1 MNFTLILV
9 LLIAVVLATFTQA
22 AGGNYSVANPTQVP
36 LILYYDYFAGR
47 DVGLNSQLV
56 VPGLEVAFGGNP
68 GNEPIGIPGARRSIR
83 LNPGEVTTGNVINY
97 LYSYDYVHIDEIS
110 PSQPNCAE
118 DCATVAK
125 NVAAAGMGGRMIFFF
140 RFSYSGSGL
149 SNQRALLQAGMNGW
163 LRKIYFEVYG
173 GDYIYTSTVSSAA
186 SKLTSWSNS
195 YHNALSGSNILVAP
209 AIGLRNG
216 GYNDPYLNVCS
227 QDLNALY
234 TIFSNMHQIQVDWK
248 GAAFYGASQTM
259 DVCGY
264 TVPTLVNKVAGLTSW
279 WAYK

>member
-1 MNFTLILV
+1 MNFFLV
-9 LLIAVVLATFTQA
+9 GVIFVLVVISPVLAS
-22 AGGNYSVANPTQVP
+22 GGNYSVANPTQVP
-36 LILYYDYFAGR
+36 LILYYDYFNSR

-56 VPGLEVAFGGNP
+56 IPGLEVAFGGNP
-68 GNEPIGIPGARRSIR
+68 GNEPIRIPGAKTSIR
-83 LNPGEVTTGNVINY
+83 LSPGEVTTQNVINY
-97 LYSYDYVHIDEIS
+97 LQSYDYIHVDELS
-110 PSQPNCAE
+110 PSKTNCAE

-125 NVAAAGMGGRMIFFF
+125 NVAAAGLGGRMIFFF
-140 RFSYSGSGL
+140 RFSYTGSGL
-149 SNQRALLQAGMNGW
+149 SQQRALLQAGLNGW

-186 SKLTSWSNS
+186 SKLQQWSQS
-195 YHNALSGSNILVAP
+195 YASALQGSNILVAP
-209 AIGLRNG
+209 AIGVRNG
-216 GYNDPYLNVCS
+216 AYSDPYLNVCS

-264 TVPTLVNKVAGLTSW
+264 SVTQLVQKIASLTSW